1 MDPVDRVDILI
12 INSSYREYIW
22 TRIYLED
29 GLDPHITNRMN
40 SKTIFVRK
48 GLHYQKHFHVYYK
61 VVSCGHDI
69 RKLRGLRPRYYYRNW
84 CPYLSDLDLLC
95 ESREIK
101 KIDTIRQLI
110 TGERKERT

>member
-29 GLDPHITNRMN
+29 GLDPYITNRMN